1 MESAQKR
8 ERDRKNRQKRQD
20 KEDRRKDRAQQKV
33 ERLANP
39 GAAPHPSVQD
49 IEGQEVVIFPV
60 TGQG

>member
-33 ERLANP
+33 EGLTNP
-39 GAAPHPSVQD
+39 EAARVPTLDGEP
-49 IEGQEVVIFPV
+49 IQEIVHFP
-60 TGQG
+60 TPGQG